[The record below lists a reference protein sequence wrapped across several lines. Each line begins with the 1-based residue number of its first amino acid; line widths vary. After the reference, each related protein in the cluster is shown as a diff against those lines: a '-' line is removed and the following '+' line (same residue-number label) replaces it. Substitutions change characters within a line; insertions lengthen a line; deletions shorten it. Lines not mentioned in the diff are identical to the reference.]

1 VDGQGV
7 HDLVVHLEASNP
19 KLSVFTI
26 GHSKHPIEKFL
37 GLLREHGVEVLVDA
51 RSQPFS
57 RFSPQFSRKALE
69 SAVTEVSIR
78 YLFMGDSLGGRPAPR
93 ECYDADGKLDYDRVE
108 AQEFY
113 QRGIERLLDGIA
125 RFRVCIMCAEEDP
138 SHCHR
143 RLLVTR
149 TLVRGGV
156 EVRHIRR
163 NGEVEDERELGARQ
177 QRGQLSL
184 LADAA
189 GAREGSER

>member
-1 VDGQGV
+1 V
-7 HDLVVHLEASNP
+7 HDLLVHADAPQS
-19 KLSVFTI
+19 KLPVLTI
-26 GHSKHPIEKFL
+26 GHSNHPIEKFI
-37 GLLREHGVEVLVDA
+37 GLLRQHGVEVLVDA

-69 SAVTEVSIR
+69 PAVTEASIR
-78 YLFMGDSLGGRPAPR
+78 YLFMGDLLGGRPEAR
-93 ECYDADGKLDYDRVE
+93 ECYGTDGKVDYDRVE

-149 TLVRGGV
+149 TLVRRGV

-163 NGEVEDERELGARQ
+163 NGEAEDERELGARQ

-184 LADAA
+184 LEDAA
-189 GAREGSER
+189 GAREGSGR